1 MFTDGM
7 LTSSRDYPDAVEERV
22 ELEMRSRP
30 RTLSYTQA
38 MEMGLKGAEFDQEG
52 AGAEGGDVGMFDS
65 PMGEEEEEECKYCHD
80 KLPFPVSCNVR
91 EGGREGRR
99 DQGREGGIKGGKEGS
114 REGGREGRREGGD
127 HGREGG
133 RDRGKE
139 GGREGRRDQGR
150 EGRKEGSREG
160 GRERRERDLPH
171 IFLSSGEPEYV

>member
-127 HGREGG
+127 HGREG
-133 RDRGKE
+133 
-139 GGREGRRDQGR
+139 REGSREGGR

-160 GRERRERDLPH
+160 GKKGGIKGGREGAERERPTSYFPILR
-171 IFLSSGEPEYV
+171 